1 MGLCLSYISNLWTA
15 PPLLQ
20 LPTEILLLIASQLS
34 SSPES
39 LVALSLTCKTL
50 SSTLN
55 REAVSLC
62 EASKSRLLL
71 LLEKDLGHAFF
82 YCSFCCRLH
91 PFSQQWHPKVLG
103 AALPSRRCA
112 LYHEEKMF
120 HPTPESYQFALYY
133 IYGRLVM
140 NRHFYG
146 FPKGLPLERL
156 ECSTLVPSW
165 GGGPL
170 WQEHHFAKI
179 IDDELFICTTHTI
192 AGSAAT
198 LRDAI
203 DEGRHG
209 VCMHTATDP
218 VDLCY
223 PHRRRIYRM
232 PEFLEP
238 EGDEEHGSSPPP
250 FRACRDVLGAC
261 TVCLTDY
268 VTTIDRAEVNEITEV
283 NYEVSLIS
291 AAYGRGASARLG
303 EQMTV
308 GPLVDGW
315 SITITA
321 YHQLGGCR
329 SPEDWKWV
337 TLTETPIDRVLS
349 QGPGQ
354 PVRDMVVFPPGAI
367 RDKWQKEGIINSRK
381 KGIEHDISRV
391 R

>member
-1 MGLCLSYISNLWTA
+1 MGHFISYVTRRPTVS
-15 PPLLQ
+15 PLLQ

-50 SSTLN
+50 SSILE
-55 REAVSLC
+55 RDAAILP
-62 EASKSRLLL
+62 EASKHRLLL
-71 LLEKDLGHAFF
+71 LLEKDLGDAFF

-91 PFSQQWHPKVLG
+91 QYSQQWHPKVLG
-103 AALPSRRCA
+103 ALRPSRRCF
-112 LYHEEKMF
+112 LYHEKKMF
-120 HPTPESYQFALYY
+120 HPTPDSYQFALYY

-165 GGGPL
+165 DGGPL
-170 WQEHHFAKI
+170 WQENHFAKI

-218 VDLCY
+218 VDLY
-223 PHRRRIYRM
+223 FSHRNRLYRM

-238 EGDEEHGSSPPP
+238 EDDKAHGSPPP

-268 VTTIDRAEVNEITEV
+268 VTTIERAEVNEITKS
-283 NYEVSLIS
+283 NYGLSLID
-291 AAYGRGASARLG
+291 AAYGRVLSARLG
-303 EQMTV
+303 EQISV

-321 YHQLGGCR
+321 YHQLGRCR

-337 TLTETPIDRVLS
+337 TLTDTPIDRVLS
-349 QGPGQ
+349 KSPDQ
-354 PVRDMVVFPPGAI
+354 PRRDMAVFPPGAI
-367 RDKWQKEGIINSRK
+367 RDMWQNEGSSTRG
-381 KGIEHDISRV
+381 KGADNDDS
-391 R
+391 

>member
-50 SSTLN
+50 SSALD
-55 REAVSLC
+55 RE
-62 EASKSRLLL
+62 E
-71 LLEKDLGHAFF
+71 
-82 YCSFCCRLH
+82 
-91 PFSQQWHPKVLG
+91 QWHPKVLG

-238 EGDEEHGSSPPP
+238 EGDEAHGSSPPP

-268 VTTIDRAEVNEITEV
+268 VTTIERAEVNEITEV
-283 NYEVSLIS
+283 NYE
-291 AAYGRGASARLG
+291 
-303 EQMTV
+303 MTV

-321 YHQLGGCR
+321 CHQLGRCR

-354 PVRDMVVFPPGAI
+354 PVRDMAVFPPGAI
-367 RDKWQKEGIINSRK
+367 RDKWQL
-381 KGIEHDISRV
+381 KGSSTREKRALKATFLV
-391 R
+391 